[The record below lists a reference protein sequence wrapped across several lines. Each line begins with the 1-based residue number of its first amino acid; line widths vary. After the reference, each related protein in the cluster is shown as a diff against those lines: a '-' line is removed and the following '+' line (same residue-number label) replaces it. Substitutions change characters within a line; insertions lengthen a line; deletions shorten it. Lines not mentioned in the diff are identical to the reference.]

1 MKERVMA
8 ALRYVPLITKYALR
22 YRGRSLLTVGG
33 VASAMFLFYAVQ
45 AMYQGVQDATG
56 ATSKDTKLVVY
67 RQDRYCPFSS
77 NLPQDY
83 ANRIAAISGV
93 KSVLPI
99 KIAVNN
105 CRTGLDVTT
114 FRGIPLAAV
123 EAGALDHLRITDG
136 SVQNWKQ
143 RSDAALIG
151 RRLASRRGL
160 KVGDRV
166 DLGGM
171 TVYVAGIVES
181 SEPQEQSVAYSHL
194 GFVQRASDNSVG
206 LVTQF
211 NVAVEDPAA
220 LDRVA
225 KAIDAEFRNA
235 QEPTST
241 WSEKAFVARAAADIV
256 EIVGFARWLGW
267 GCLIGVFALIFN
279 AIVLSVQDRIRD
291 HAVMQTL
298 GYTQGL
304 IAKLIIG
311 ESVVLSLTG
320 GILGLGAAMALTA
333 WANLS
338 LSVEGLSIHVQ
349 ASFTSILAGLVLSA
363 ATGVLAGLAPAWQA
377 SHRDIAACFRAA

>member
-1 MKERVMA
+1 M
-8 ALRYVPLITKYALR
+8 KYAVR
-22 YRGRSLLTVGG
+22 YRGRSLLTIGG

-45 AMYQGVQDATG
+45 AMHQGVQEATG
-56 ATSKDTKLVVY
+56 ATSKDTKLVVS

-83 ANRIAAISGV
+83 ANRIAAIPGV
-93 KSVLPI
+93 KNVLPI

-114 FRGIPLAAV
+114 FRGVPLAAV
-123 EAGALDHLRITDG
+123 EAGALDHLRIVEG
-136 SVQNWKQ
+136 SLQNWKQ

-151 RRLASRRGL
+151 GRLAARRGL

-194 GFVQRASDNSVG
+194 NFVQRASGDG
-206 LVTQF
+206 IGAVTQF
-211 NVAVEDPAA
+211 NVALEDTSS

-225 KAIDAEFRNA
+225 KAIDEEFRNA

-267 GCLIGVFALIFN
+267 GCLIGVFALVFN
-279 AIVLSVQDRIRD
+279 AIVLSVQDRVRD

-320 GILGLGAAMALTA
+320 GILGLGLAVALTS

-338 LSVEGLSIHVQ
+338 LSVEGLSIHVR
-349 ASFTSILAGLVLSA
+349 AGFTSILFGLVLSA
-363 ATGVLAGLAPAWQA
+363 STGVLAGLVPAWQA

>member
-1 MKERVMA
+1 MSA
-8 ALRYVPLITKYALR
+8 IRYLPLVVKYVLR
-22 YRGRSLLTVGG
+22 YRGRSLLTIGG
-33 VASAMFLFYAVQ
+33 VATAMFLFYAVQ
-45 AMYQGVQDATG
+45 AMHHGVREATE

-83 ANRIAAISGV
+83 EGRIASIGGV

-105 CRTGLDVTT
+105 CRTGLDVVT
-114 FRGIPLAAV
+114 FRGIPLGAV
-123 EAGALDHLRITDG
+123 DNGALDHVWVAEG
-136 SVQNWKQ
+136 SIQNWKQ

-151 RRLASRRGL
+151 RRLAAKRGL

-166 DLGGM
+166 DLGGI
-171 TVYVAGIVES
+171 TVHVAGIIDS
-181 SEPQEQSVAYSHL
+181 PEPQDQSVAYSHL
-194 GFVQRASDNSVG
+194 EFTQRASDNKVG
-206 LVTQF
+206 VVTQF
-211 NVAVEDPAA
+211 NVTVQDPARM
-220 LDRVA
+220 DQVA

-267 GCLIGVFALIFN
+267 GCVIGVFALVFN

-291 HAVMQTL
+291 HAVMQTV
-298 GYTQGL
+298 GYPQRL

-311 ESVVLSLTG
+311 ESMILGLTG
-320 GILGLGAAMALTA
+320 GLLGLAATLALTL
-333 WANLS
+333 WGNMS
-338 LSVEGLSIHVQ
+338 LSVEGLNIHVQ
-349 ASFTSILAGLVLSA
+349 ADTASIFGGLGLSVL
-363 ATGVLAGLAPAWQA
+363 TGVLAGLVPAWQA
-377 SHRDIAACFRAA
+377 SQREISACFRAV

>member
-1 MKERVMA
+1 MKREILSATRYLPLVFKYVM
-8 ALRYVPLITKYALR
+8 R
-22 YRGRSLLTVGG
+22 YRGRSLLTIGG
-33 VASAMFLFYAVQ
+33 VATAMFLFYSVQ
-45 AMYQGVQDATG
+45 AMHHGVKQATQ
-56 ATSKDTKLVVY
+56 ATSKDSMLVVY

-83 ANRIAAISGV
+83 EGRIGSIDGV

-105 CRTGLDVTT
+105 CRAGLDVVT
-114 FRGIPLAAV
+114 FRGIPL
-123 EAGALDHLRITDG
+123 EAIDNGALDHVRVTEG
-136 SVQNWKQ
+136 STQNWKR

-151 RRLASRRGL
+151 RRLAAKRGL

-166 DLGGM
+166 DLGGI
-171 TVYVAGIVES
+171 TIYVAGIIDS
-181 SEPQEQSVAYSHL
+181 SEPQDQSVAYSHL
-194 GFVQRASDNSVG
+194 EYVQRASDNKVG
-206 LVTQF
+206 VVTQF
-211 NVAVEDPAA
+211 NVTVQDPAR

-267 GCLIGVFALIFN
+267 GCVIGVFALVFN

-291 HAVMQTL
+291 HAVMQTV
-298 GYTQGL
+298 GYPQGL

-311 ESVVLSLTG
+311 ESLILSLVG
-320 GILGLGAAMALTA
+320 GLMGLGVTLGLTFRG
-333 WANLS
+333 NLS
-338 LSVEGLSIHVQ
+338 LSVEGLSIHMQ
-349 ASFTSILAGLVLSA
+349 SDAASVFGGLGLSVLTGMLAGLV
-363 ATGVLAGLAPAWQA
+363 PAWQA
-377 SHRDIAACFRAA
+377 SQREISACFRAV

>member
-1 MKERVMA
+1 MS
-8 ALRYVPLITKYALR
+8 ALRYVPLIMKYALR

-45 AMYQGVQDATG
+45 AMHQGVREATG

-83 ANRIAAISGV
+83 EGRIGGIPGV
-93 KSVLPI
+93 KSVLPV

-105 CRTGLDVTT
+105 CRTGLDVVT
-114 FRGIPLAAV
+114 FRGIPLQAADS
-123 EAGALDHLRITDG
+123 GALDHIRVIEG
-136 SVQNWKQ
+136 SVQNWKH

-151 RRLASRRGL
+151 RRLAARRGL

-166 DLGGM
+166 DFGGI
-171 TVYVAGIVES
+171 TVYVAGIIDS
-181 SEPQEQSVAYSHL
+181 SEPQDQSVAYGHL
-194 GFVQRASDNSVG
+194 EFIQRASDNKVG
-206 LVTQF
+206 VVTQF
-211 NVAVEDPAA
+211 NVTVDDPAK
-220 LDRVA
+220 LDKVA
-225 KAIDAEFRNA
+225 KAIDAEFRSA

-267 GCLIGVFALIFN
+267 GCLIGVFALVFN

-291 HAVMQTL
+291 HAVMQTV

-304 IAKLIIG
+304 IAKLIVG
-311 ESVVLSLTG
+311 ESVLLSLTG
-320 GILGLGAAMALTA
+320 GVLGLACAMMLTA
-333 WANLS
+333 WGNLS

-349 ASFTSILAGLVLSA
+349 AGFPSIFLGLLMSA
-363 ATGVLAGLAPAWQA
+363 LTGVLAGLVPAWQA
-377 SHRDIAACFRAA
+377 SQREIAACFRAA

>member
-1 MKERVMA
+1 MTAFKF
-8 ALRYVPLITKYALR
+8 VPLVVKYAMR
-22 YRGRSLLTVGG
+22 YRGRSLLTIGG

-45 AMYQGVQDATG
+45 AMHQGVREATG

-83 ANRIAAISGV
+83 AGRIASVPGV
-93 KSVLPI
+93 RSVLPV

-105 CRTGLDVTT
+105 CRAGLDVVT
-114 FRGIPLAAV
+114 FRGIPLHAV
-123 EAGALDHLRITDG
+123 DNGALEHVRVTDG
-136 SVQNWKQ
+136 SVQNWTQ

-151 RRLASRRGL
+151 RRLATRRGL

-166 DLGGM
+166 DLGGI
-171 TVYVAGIVES
+171 TVYVAGIIDS
-181 SEPQEQSVAYSHL
+181 SEPQDQSVAYSHL
-194 GFVQRASDNSVG
+194 EFTQRASDNKVG
-206 LVTQF
+206 VVTQF
-211 NVAVEDPAA
+211 NVTVEDPGK
-220 LDRVA
+220 LDQVA

-267 GCLIGVFALIFN
+267 GCLIGVFARVFN

-291 HAVMQTL
+291 HAVMQTV

-304 IAKLIIG
+304 IAKLIVG
-311 ESVVLSLTG
+311 ESLLLSLTG
-320 GILGLGAAMALTA
+320 GVVGLATAMALTV
-333 WANLS
+333 WGNLS

-349 ASFTSILAGLVLSA
+349 AGFASILIGLGLSA
-363 ATGVLAGLAPAWQA
+363 LTGVLAGLVPAWQA
-377 SHRDIAACFRAA
+377 SQREIAACFRAT

>member
-1 MKERVMA
+1 MSVFK
-8 ALRYVPLITKYALR
+8 YVPLVAKYALR
-22 YRGRSLLTVGG
+22 YRGRSLLTIGG

-45 AMYQGVQDATG
+45 AMDEGVREATES
-56 ATSKDTKLVVY
+56 TSKDTKLVVY

-83 ANRIAAISGV
+83 AGRIGSISGV

-105 CRTGLDVTT
+105 CRAGLDVIT
-114 FRGIPLAAV
+114 FRGIPLQAV
-123 EAGALDHLRITDG
+123 EKGAFDHIRVTDG

-151 RRLASRRGL
+151 RRLAARRGL
-160 KVGDRV
+160 KVGDRA
-166 DLGGM
+166 DLGGI
-171 TVYVAGIVES
+171 TTYVAGIIDS

-194 GFVQRASDNSVG
+194 EFVQRASDNQVG
-206 LVTQF
+206 IVTQF
-211 NVAVEDPAA
+211 DVTVEDAA
-220 LDRVA
+220 KLDQVA
-225 KAIDAEFRNA
+225 KAIDAELQTA
-235 QEPTST
+235 QAPTST

-267 GCLIGVFALIFN
+267 GCLIGVFALVFN

-304 IAKLIIG
+304 IARLIVG
-311 ESVVLSLTG
+311 ESLLLSLTG
-320 GILGLGAAMALTA
+320 GVLGLAAAMALTV
-333 WANLS
+333 WSNLS

-349 ASFTSILAGLVLSA
+349 ASTASIFIGLALSA
-363 ATGVLAGLAPAWQA
+363 LTGVLAGLVPAWQA
-377 SHRDIAACFRAA
+377 SHRQIASCFRAS